1 MIQKDRIARLTQ
13 KLIQAPSENPPGNEC
28 EVAMLVKKEL
38 KDMGLD
44 VSVYEYKKN
53 RPNIIATLKGKTGK
67 TLLLN
72 THIDTVPAGTG
83 WKHPPFSGKI
93 ENGKIYGRGA
103 SDCKGNTASC
113 IEAVR
118 SLLETGTKLNG
129 TLVFAATVDE
139 EMGSKE
145 GLKILIKKGI
155 LKPDAALIIDSDGF
169 NIDIAQKG
177 LIHFKITVRGKK
189 AHGAYPALGVNAI
202 VQSSK
207 IISKLSSIKL
217 PHTPHMLLN
226 PPTIN
231 VGTIKGG
238 EKVNMVPDICEFSVD
253 IRFLHGMNADKIIS
267 SVKAIIETVTHD
279 YEISIDDIIDPVRID
294 KNEYLVK
301 CLYESIKAVR
311 KKAQYTGVEG
321 ATMVALF
328 SGINIPS
335 VATGFGIRECMHA
348 TDEYALV
355 DDLTDGAKIIE
366 KTIKKYLGEEEGNP

>member
-1 MIQKDRIARLTQ
+1 MIQKHRIARLTQ
-13 KLIQAPSENPPGNEC
+13 KLIQAPSENPPGNEY

-44 VSVYEYKKN
+44 VSIYEYKRN

-83 WKHPPFSGKI
+83 WKHPPFEGKI
-93 ENGKIYGRGA
+93 INNKIYGRGA

-113 IEAVR
+113 IEAIR
-118 SLLETGTKLNG
+118 SLVETNTKLNG

-145 GLKILIKKGI
+145 GLKILIKKRI
-155 LKPDAALIIDSDGF
+155 LKPDAALIVDSDNF
-169 NIDIAQKG
+169 HIDIAQKG
-177 LIHFKITVRGKK
+177 LIHFRITIRGKK
-189 AHGAYPALGVNAI
+189 AHGAYPHLGINAI
-202 VQSSK
+202 TRSSE
-207 IISKLSSIKL
+207 IITKLSSMKL
-217 PHTPHMLLN
+217 SHTPNTLLN

-238 EKVNMVPDICEFSVD
+238 EKVNMVPDICEFGVD
-253 IRFLHGMNADKIIS
+253 IRFLYGMSADRIIS
-267 SVKAIIETVTHD
+267 SVKAIIETVTRN

-294 KNEYLVK
+294 KEDYLVK
-301 CLYESIKAVR
+301 CLYESTESVR
-311 KKAQYTGVEG
+311 KKAQYAGSEG

-328 SGINIPS
+328 SDINIPAI
-335 VATGFGIRECMHA
+335 ATGFGIKECMHA

-355 DDLTDGAKIIE
+355 DYLTDGAKIIE
-366 KTIKKYLGEEEGNP
+366 KTIKKYLGEEGNP

>member
-1 MIQKDRIARLTQ
+1 MIKKHRVARLTQ
-13 KLIQAPSENPPGNEC
+13 KLIQAPSENPPGSEY
-28 EVAMLVKKEL
+28 EAAMLIKKEL

-44 VSVYEYKKN
+44 VSIYEYKRN

-67 TLLLN
+67 TLLIN

-113 IEAVR
+113 IEAIR
-118 SLLETGTKLNG
+118 SLIETSTELNG
-129 TLVFAATVDE
+129 ALVFAATVDE

-145 GLKILIKKGI
+145 GLKILIKKRI
-155 LKPDAALIIDSDGF
+155 LKPDAALIVDSDGF

-189 AHGAYPALGVNAI
+189 AHGAYPHMGINAI
-202 VQSSK
+202 IRSSE
-207 IISKLSSIKL
+207 IILKLSSMKL

-238 EKVNMVPDICEFSVD
+238 EKVNMVPDICEFGVD
-253 IRFLHGMNADKIIS
+253 IRYLYGMSADKILS
-267 SVKAIIETVTHD
+267 SVKAIIETVTHNYD
-279 YEISIDDIIDPVRID
+279 ISIDDIIDPVHID
-294 KNEYLVK
+294 KDDYLVK
-301 CLYESIKAVR
+301 CLYESTKSVR
-311 KKAQYTGVEG
+311 RKAQYSGSEG

-348 TDEYALV
+348 TDEYANL

-366 KTIKKYLGEEEGNP
+366 KTIKKYLGEEENP